1 MSLKD
6 KVKDLLNAKTK
17 SPEQI
22 AKKHR
27 VPLDYI
33 MKQLE
38 SGMKVEREHTN
49 SDIAAREIALDHLGE
64 TPHYYKKLKKIE
76 G

>member
-6 KVKDLLNAKTK
+6 KVKNLLNAETK

-22 AKKHR
+22 AKKHG

-38 SGMKVEREHTN
+38 NGMKVEREHTN
-49 SDIAAREIALDHLGE
+49 NDIAAREIALDHLGE

>member
-6 KVKDLLNAKTK
+6 KVKSILNAKTK

-22 AKKHR
+22 AKKHN
-27 VPLDYI
+27 VPVDYI

-38 SGMKVEREHTN
+38 SGMKVEREHTKN
-49 SDIAAREIALDHLGE
+49 DVAAREIALDHLGE

-76 G
+76 S